1 MRAAGPLATKKHKL
15 FQYLTGHPLACI
27 VHSSISMLSRA
38 GSGRLPASHRPVP
51 LESFAMSYLKQK
63 LSVPVVKYSA
73 IAIASSLWV
82 FGLIDQLS
90 SSAAMMKYLLLSLL
104 LAALAFI

>member
-1 MRAAGPLATKKHKL
+1 
-15 FQYLTGHPLACI
+15 
-27 VHSSISMLSRA
+27 
-38 GSGRLPASHRPVP
+38 
-51 LESFAMSYLKQK
+51 MSYLKQK

-104 LAALAFI
+104 MAALAFI